1 MSSRFKTIRSNRKW
15 MIKSKVLHPLC
26 LTVTFYLRLHSSL
39 PLLFNA
45 CLFPSIPL
53 CIILS
58 AQVLCY
64 SSPQWDMCGWM
75 VTEPC
80 QKLTCFF
87 FCVCIC
93 GKSVLTRWKK
103 RQSNNIIII
112 ADVIR
117 NSSLFCSEV
126 RLQCERERKKEP
138 NTFTNTHMNAKAHA
152 QIDPLYLNLS
162 CPVGC

>member
-15 MIKSKVLHPLC
+15 MIKSKVPPPSLSDCHFLSPSP
-26 LTVTFYLRLHSSL
+26 FISSRLSLFASSSL
-39 PLLFNA
+39 HKFSVIHHRSEI
-45 CLFPSIPL
+45 C
-53 CIILS
+53 
-58 AQVLCY
+58 V
-64 SSPQWDMCGWM
+64 DGWLRSR
-75 VTEPC
+75 VRSW
-80 QKLTCFF
+80 LVFF
-87 FCVCIC
+87 LCVCIC

-138 NTFTNTHMNAKAHA
+138 NTFTNTHTNAKAHA